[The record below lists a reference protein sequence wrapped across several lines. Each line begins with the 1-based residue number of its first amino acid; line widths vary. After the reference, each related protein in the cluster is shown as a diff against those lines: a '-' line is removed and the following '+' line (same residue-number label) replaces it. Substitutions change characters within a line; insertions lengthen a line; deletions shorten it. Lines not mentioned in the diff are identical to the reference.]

1 VNNMFFVRM
10 MMSHA
15 LKTLI
20 QRLHI
25 II

>member
-1 VNNMFFVRM
+1 M

-15 LKTLI
+15 LRTLI